1 MNWADTTIIVIIL
14 LSAVISLFRGF
25 VREVLSLVAWVAAFW
40 AATMFTP
47 VAAGALT
54 PYVAVAGARTVI
66 GFVGILVGTLL
77 VFGIINFLVGKLI
90 DSTGLSGPDRL
101 LGAVF
106 GLARGAAIIVVLVFL
121 AGLTPVPRSDWWRQ
135 AQMIPPFQTLAMI
148 AVNWLPPDLRTHFS
162 Y

>member
-40 AATMFTP
+40 AATLFTP
-47 VAAGALT
+47 LAATALA
-54 PYVAVAGARTVI
+54 PYVAVPGARTVI

-101 LGAVF
+101 LGEIGRAHV
-106 GLARGAAIIVVLVFL
+106 
-121 AGLTPVPRSDWWRQ
+121 
-135 AQMIPPFQTLAMI
+135 
-148 AVNWLPPDLRTHFS
+148 
-162 Y
+162 